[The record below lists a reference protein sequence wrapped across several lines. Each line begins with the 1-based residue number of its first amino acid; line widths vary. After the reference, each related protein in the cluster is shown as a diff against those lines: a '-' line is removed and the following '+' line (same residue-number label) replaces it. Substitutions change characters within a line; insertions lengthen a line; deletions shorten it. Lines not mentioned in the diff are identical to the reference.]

1 MTGLHKV
8 GFVLVLACS
17 LGLACSTA
25 DSEATTAVK
34 TFYGHL
40 NDGNYADAMSLYDSA
55 TREQIEDPDDAG
67 SSVFSDWAEIET
79 KDGKF
84 DSLEVV
90 EETETDGE
98 TVVLFDVHYT
108 DGTSKRAQV
117 SLKQE
122 NGEWKLGFLQPAPE
136 GA

>member
-1 MTGLHKV
+1 MTGMQKAGLAI
-8 GFVLVLACS
+8 VLACG

-25 DSEATTAVK
+25 DSEAATAVK
-34 TFYGHL
+34 TFYTHL
-40 NDGNYADAMSLYDSA
+40 NEGDYADAMSLYDSA
-55 TREQIEDPDDAG
+55 TREQIEDPEDAG
-67 SSVFSDWAEIET
+67 SSGFAQWAEIET

-84 DSLEVV
+84 DSLKVV

-98 TVVLFDVHYT
+98 TLVLFDVLYT